1 MSERPFPLRA
11 ATRSPVTR
19 DCEPMPTNAP
29 TNADPAD
36 ATEAAIPLVAGIADI
51 AAGTDAWLVDI
62 WGVMHNGVAPFAG
75 AVEACR
81 RFRAQG
87 GTVVLVSN
95 APRPAA
101 SVAQQLDRIGV
112 SRDSWDAIVS
122 SGDAARGLI
131 GDLGDTPVLHI
142 GPERD
147 LPLFEGLAVRRVDEA
162 DARAVVCS
170 GLYDDET
177 ETPDDYRGLLG
188 RLLDRRLPMICAN
201 PDIIVERGH
210 KMIYCAGAVAEL
222 YRELGGE
229 VTFYGKPHR
238 PAYQRAFELA
248 TARRGMK
255 VPRERILAI
264 GDSVRTD
271 LAGANNFG
279 IGCVFVTR
287 GIHSADFASLDEIDA
302 ATSRQLFGETKPPF
316 VLMRDLRW

>member
-1 MSERPFPLRA
+1 
-11 ATRSPVTR
+11 
-19 DCEPMPTNAP
+19 MPTNAP

-170 GLYDDET
+170 GLHDDET

-201 PDIIVERGH
+201 PDIKVERG
-210 KMIYCAGAVAEL
+210 KRIIYCAGAVAGL
-222 YRELGGE
+222 YEDLGGR
-229 VTFYGKPHR
+229 VTYAGKPYLPIYER
-238 PAYQRAFELA
+238 TFAEI
-248 TARRGMK
+248 ARLRGAPVARDRM
-255 VPRERILAI
+255 LAI
-264 GDSVRTD
+264 GDGIGTD
-271 LAGANNFG
+271 IKGAVLAGVRA
-279 IGCVFVTR
+279 VYVA
-287 GIHSADFASLDEIDA
+287 SAVNLGEGGRLDPAELRRLFEGRTERPVA
-302 ATSRQLFGETKPPF
+302 AMAALA
-316 VLMRDLRW
+316 W